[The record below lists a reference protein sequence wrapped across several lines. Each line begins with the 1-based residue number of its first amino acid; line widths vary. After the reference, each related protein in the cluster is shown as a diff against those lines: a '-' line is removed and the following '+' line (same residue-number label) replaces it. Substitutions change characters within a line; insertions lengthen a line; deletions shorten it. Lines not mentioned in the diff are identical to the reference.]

1 MRESSDVT
9 SPRLLR
15 SSKVGAF
22 TPVDGIAAALAGG
35 IAIDPIGLL
44 SFSTIFC
51 IMTAV
56 DAAAVE
62 INAFLPIPVD
72 DDMVMEKAWL
82 VGKVEHAITAAMQQ
96 TILVFEIICLF

>member
-1 MRESSDVT
+1 
-9 SPRLLR
+9 
-15 SSKVGAF
+15 
-22 TPVDGIAAALAGG
+22 
-35 IAIDPIGLL
+35 
-44 SFSTIFC
+44 
-51 IMTAV
+51 MTAV

-82 VGKVEHAITAAMQQ
+82 VGRVEHAITAAMQQ